1 MKNVFDYRTDAG
13 VLHQIFTR
21 APRLAATRV
30 ANKFKIADGE
40 IIFIKNVKGKEFQ
53 YSTWSKKIEN
63 PTEFQ
68 KIANLL
74 TERGVKRIKKNPG
87 APLEHPQDPLSPPT
101 PPTKSQEPE
110 VSVGI

>member
-40 IIFIKNVKGKEFQ
+40 IIFIKNVKGKEYQ
-53 YSTWSKKIEN
+53 YSTWSRPIEN
-63 PTEFQ
+63 PSEFQ
-68 KIANLL
+68 INTNLL
-74 TERGVKRIKKNPG
+74 TERGVKRIKKNP
-87 APLEHPQDPLSPPT
+87 AVQSEHTPDPPAGPNSPDH
-101 PPTKSQEPE
+101 PE
-110 VSVGI
+110 TNN

>member
-30 ANKFKIADGE
+30 ANKFKISDGE
-40 IIFIKNVKGKEFQ
+40 IIFIKNVKGKEYQ
-53 YSTWSKKIEN
+53 YSTWSRPIEN
-63 PTEFQ
+63 PSEYQINT
-68 KIANLL
+68 NLL

-87 APLEHPQDPLSPPT
+87 APLKHPPNPLQDLPAGPETTEHPQT
-101 PPTKSQEPE
+101 NN
-110 VSVGI
+110 